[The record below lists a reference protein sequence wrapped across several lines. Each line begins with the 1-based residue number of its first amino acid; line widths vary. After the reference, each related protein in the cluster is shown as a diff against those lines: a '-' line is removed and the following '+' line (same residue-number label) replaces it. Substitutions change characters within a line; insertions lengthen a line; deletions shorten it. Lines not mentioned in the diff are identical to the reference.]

1 MGVKEALEAIGR
13 QLSGGA
19 LGSAA
24 KTLSPAEVRRRND
37 PDVQSP
43 APQASSPAPQSSAPA
58 SKMVDPATGIRFK
71 KGGIVMDKPTKTPM
85 GDRPLSDLGKNQKKP
100 KSAYPAVGNTVPS
113 TGGYKAGGM
122 VRRGYGKARGA

>member
-37 PDVQSP
+37 PDVQPP
-43 APQASSPAPQSSAPA
+43 APQASAPASQSSAPT

-71 KGGIVMDKPTKTPM
+71 KGGIVMDKSNKTPP
-85 GDRPLSDLGKNQKKP
+85 GDKPLSDLGKAQKVP
-100 KSAYPAVGNTVPS
+100 KGTEPPRS
-113 TGGYKAGGM
+113 YKAGGM